1 MRKFITAFI
10 LVVSLP
16 ISCYANSDWIPAQ
29 ITTPPLVVQIQPTP
43 VYRLVTRV
51 ETQLVPN
58 VVLVPVQ
65 VQRIGVFGRVIGES
79 VIMQPI
85 TIYQWQNVTISSW
98 QPVLP

>member
-10 LVVSLP
+10 LAISFPV
-16 ISCYANSDWIPAQ
+16 SCYAHSDWIPAQ
-29 ITTPPLVVQIQPTP
+29 ITTQPLVVQIQPTP

-58 VVLVPVQ
+58 VVLTPVQ

-98 QPVLP
+98 EPVLP